1 MSEDRYDS
9 IRVSKNGR
17 KPTFFTAD
25 WHIGHENSIK
35 FDNRPY
41 KNLDE
46 MHRKLISNY
55 NAQVP
60 ENGVCYFLG
69 DIATHSSELTKSI
82 IEQLNGAKII
92 IVGNHDKN
100 YNALYNIGFDVVLNN
115 ATIYIDGQRV
125 SMSHCPLPG
134 IFRED
139 VSDMKGAVIGDNW
152 HGESKHQSFMVAN
165 EGQFHLH
172 GHLHSPNSGK
182 SERIVGRQM
191 DVGLPSSNY
200 RPVSTSEISTWI
212 SKTLYQERLK

>member
-82 IEQLNGAKII
+82 IEQLNGTKII
-92 IVGNHDKN
+92 IVGNHDKS

-152 HGESKHQSFMVAN
+152 HGESKHHAFMVAN
-165 EGQFHLH
+165 EGQFHLS

-200 RPVSTSEISTWI
+200 RPVSISEISSWI